1 MVMTPD
7 PTSSKTSNIVHN
19 ERLKLL
25 ANALNTAAGSSFTVG
40 VLAPLVAA
48 FYDVSGAYKVAVWKI
63 VVGAL
68 IWLSTAVVLHF
79 AARRVLGSLKE

>member
-1 MVMTPD
+1 M
-7 PTSSKTSNIVHN
+7 SLIHN
-19 ERLKLL
+19 ERLKLT

-63 VVGAL
+63 VLGAVV
-68 IWLSTAVVLHF
+68 WLSTAVVLHLS
-79 AARRVLGSLKE
+79 ARRVLGSLKE